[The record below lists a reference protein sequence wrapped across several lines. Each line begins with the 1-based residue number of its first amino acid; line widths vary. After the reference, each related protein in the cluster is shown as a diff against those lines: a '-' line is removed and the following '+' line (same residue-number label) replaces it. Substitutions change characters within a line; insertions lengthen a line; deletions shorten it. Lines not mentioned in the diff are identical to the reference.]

1 MLIFMSAGESWALPA
16 SDVVEIIRP
25 PAMTRVPHSAADLLG
40 VANVRGVVLPIVSF
54 NSLLGNDA
62 APTSRSTRVIVVKN
76 RTLVGLLVDAVTT
89 LTKSPDGKQIDLNVL
104 LDKNFRSRKR
114 PETRRSAD
122 AQSSKATREEVQEEL
137 VFIAFVLASQEY
149 ALPLDQIVSIAPLPD
164 TVAGLPRTDQAMIGV
179 AQVAG
184 SLVPIVSARALLG
197 FACQE
202 MDRARSRIILIKLG
216 DGLVALVV
224 DGVNEILRIQSDS
237 LDTVPPVLTRGRGEA
252 QIEAIGRLDE
262 GRRLISILAPTKLF
276 DAETTTRI
284 LAQTNVKA
292 PQMNSD
298 ENGME
303 GAEQFV
309 VFQLGNEFY
318 GLPIGS
324 VDEIVRCPD
333 NLTRVPRAPGFVRG
347 LMNLRGKAVPIIDQR
362 ERFSAPPEKEGGRR
376 RIVVV
381 TIDGLQAG
389 FLVDKVREVL
399 TVSGSDLSPTPE
411 LSDSDS
417 HVVARIAMI
426 EREGQMILLVDPKA
440 LLDHAERDMLSAISS
455 EDAHKS

>member
-237 LDTVPPVLTRGRGEA
+237 LDTVPARIDARKGRGA
-252 QIEAIGRLDE
+252 DRGNWQVGR
-262 GRRLISILAPTKLF
+262 GASVNFYISA
-276 DAETTTRI
+276 D
-284 LAQTNVKA
+284 KA
-292 PQMNSD
+292 
-298 ENGME
+298 
-303 GAEQFV
+303 F
-309 VFQLGNEFY
+309 
-318 GLPIGS
+318 
-324 VDEIVRCPD
+324 
-333 NLTRVPRAPGFVRG
+333 
-347 LMNLRGKAVPIIDQR
+347 
-362 ERFSAPPEKEGGRR
+362 RR
-376 RIVVV
+376 RNN
-381 TIDGLQAG
+381 
-389 FLVDKVREVL
+389 
-399 TVSGSDLSPTPE
+399 
-411 LSDSDS
+411 
-417 HVVARIAMI
+417 
-426 EREGQMILLVDPKA
+426 
-440 LLDHAERDMLSAISS
+440 
-455 EDAHKS
+455 DAHLGPNQCQGSSNEQ